1 LTTVL
6 EQRGKGRQRRDDGE
20 TREAAMGSIAPGAMV
35 IERIQIEP
43 RIASSRKKNAERVNA
58 QL

>member
-1 LTTVL
+1 
-6 EQRGKGRQRRDDGE
+6 
-20 TREAAMGSIAPGAMV
+20 MGSIAPGAMV